1 MGFISDNFGRRTI
14 IITISALHILASF
27 STSFSNSFMMFVM
40 FRFFVGGSIHAVWA
54 SFFVLMAE
62 IVPENSR
69 LYTLGWLLVTV
80 TQPFSVAANIEK
92 IIVTQFAY
100 SKDFLYWTYIQPK
113 ISKS

>member
-27 STSFSNSFMMFVM
+27 LTSFSTSSMMFVIV
-40 FRFFVGGSIHAVWA
+40 RFFVGGSIHAVWA

-69 LYTLGWLLVTV
+69 LYILGWPLATV
-80 TQPFSVAANIEK
+80 AQSFSESANIQK

-100 SKDFLYWTYIQPK
+100 SKDCLY
-113 ISKS
+113 